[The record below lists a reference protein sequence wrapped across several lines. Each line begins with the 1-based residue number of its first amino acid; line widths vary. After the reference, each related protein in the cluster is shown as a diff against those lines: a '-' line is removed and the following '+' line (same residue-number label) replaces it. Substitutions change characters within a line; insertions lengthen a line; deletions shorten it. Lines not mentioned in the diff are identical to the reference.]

1 MPTETRDEAK
11 PPPPGGKAGGKP
23 GGRGDGRGGRGT
35 KRRGPRQYYRE
46 VVAELRKVIY
56 PSRKELITYVVVVLV
71 FVSAMTAIT
80 ALLDFG
86 FTRLVLAVF
95 G

>member
-1 MPTETRDEAK
+1 MPIQTRDEAK
-11 PPPPGGKAGGKP
+11 PPPPGGRAGGRP
-23 GGRGDGRGGRGT
+23 TGRGDGRGGRGT
-35 KRRGPRQYYRE
+35 RRRGPRQYYRE